1 MITDVTLIV
10 PHSHIRKIRN
20 EMTCCVD
27 VIIGKR
33 AV

>member
-1 MITDVTLIV
+1 MITDVTFIV

-33 AV
+33 AI